1 LRDPSTIQ
9 SRSSR
14 ARRGQEVPERNTQER
29 DFAKVL
35 REAAPYLG
43 LGTALATTVGVLF
56 ALGFWLDN
64 WMGTKP
70 VLSLVFSSVGVL
82 IALVQ
87 FVRMASTL
95 NQRKSD
101 PDK

>member
-1 LRDPSTIQ
+1 MP
-9 SRSSR
+9 
-14 ARRGQEVPERNTQER
+14 RGIRLHASKPLVQGEKGATVPERNTQSG

-56 ALGFWLDN
+56 ALGFWLDG
-64 WMGTKP
+64 WMGTRP
-70 VLSLVFSSVGVL
+70 VLTLVFSLLGVG

-95 NQRKSD
+95 NQRKS
-101 PDK
+101 

>member
-1 LRDPSTIQ
+1 MPLVQ
-9 SRSSR
+9 GEKG
-14 ARRGQEVPERNTQER
+14 AAVPERSTQSR

-56 ALGFWLDN
+56 ALGFWLDG
-64 WMGTKP
+64 WLGTKP
-70 VLSLVFSSVGVL
+70 VLTLVFSLLGVAM
-82 IALVQ
+82 ALVQ

-95 NQRKSD
+95 NQRKPRS
-101 PDK
+101 PETKTPPSKP